1 MPRSCRDAD
10 RVEGGGHCVVAA
22 EDGAGPPVR
31 FHGERQ
37 VREPVEQRAQRDLA
51 FHLRQGGTDAVVDAG
66 RERQVLS
73 GISPGDVEALRVCEH
88 GGVAVGTAEQCDDEL
103 AGPHVFSAD
112 LDGVVSHPG
121 GALDG

>member
-1 MPRSCRDAD
+1 
-10 RVEGGGHCVVAA
+10 
-22 EDGAGPPVR
+22 VR

-73 GISPGDVEALRVCEH
+73 GISPGDVEALRVREH
-88 GGVAVGTAEQCDDEL
+88 GGVAVGTTEQCDGEL
-103 AGPHVFSAD
+103 AGPHVLTKRTSQLRWFSEYRVNGAAIPYVSPLAD
-112 LDGVVSHPG
+112 SDSSARYSRCSGNP
-121 GALDG
+121 

>member
-1 MPRSCRDAD
+1 
-10 RVEGGGHCVVAA
+10 
-22 EDGAGPPVR
+22 
-31 FHGERQ
+31 
-37 VREPVEQRAQRDLA
+37 
-51 FHLRQGGTDAVVDAG
+51 VDAG

-88 GGVAVGTAEQCDDEL
+88 GGVAVGAAEQRDDEL